1 MMVSLINQV
10 EVGQGIILIFQ
21 VRTTSNIIIIKRR
34 KVAVT
39 TIVVEMIVITEVFLE
54 L

>member
-10 EVGQGIILIFQ
+10 EVSQGIILIFQ

-39 TIVVEMIVITEVFLE
+39 TIVVEMIVIMEV
-54 L
+54 